1 MFVRVIEKRQ
11 KILFGYII
19 KNCKIMENLVLTK
32 SSLDLIK
39 SSIIQGLET
48 ASGSRSSA
56 TYYHSRDEQMKAIHG
71 QIDKLYKL
79 SKELP
84 LIIAAQKGATGQFV
98 SEVLLNE
105 FKQTLKGGACNIVNP
120 IDWYDNGISDKAVLS
135 ALNNLANDN
144 GFPYA
149 LRLFVDMK
157 NQKINNERS
166 RKIILGF
173 LWGQS
178 NIEFYVMKYRNKIAK
193 ILKHVYGQKKTS
205 ILLSIAQKQVAI
217 NNTVL
222 FNNVYTEKEAK
233 IVNECIAKYYNG
245 DASKAFKLLLFLFKK
260 DNGVDFFDLPLLT
273 EYQKAK
279 VNITGIKNVPE
290 EVLLGLISSVKH
302 PQYHSMWSTDLQRET
317 TKSII
322 RSTVQVTSVN
332 QQVRQTKSTAKLGVE
347 KHVDLEKATDFMAL
361 YKTGYENTFTDELKM
376 AIAKLAVSKKI
387 QGFFYQ
393 NIGIIVDDSIS
404 MTGHKAESKNTP
416 RAIADFTA
424 QVLAASVSE
433 VVVVRTSG
441 FESDLASS
449 FIELLK
455 DQNPAK
461 PYDAIFILTDGY
473 ENAYDGLTNE
483 VISIWKTE
491 SGSITPIFQIS
502 PITGAETGGNV
513 RALGVGV
520 VTMAIN
526 NPIAIQTQINARLLE
541 IDTKR
546 WLENQ
551 VHALEA
557 APVKRTKKISINA

>member
-1 MFVRVIEKRQ
+1 
-11 KILFGYII
+11 
-19 KNCKIMENLVLTK
+19 MENLVLTQK
-32 SSLDLIK
+32 TLPAVKQSLID
-39 SSIIQGLET
+39 GLT
-48 ASGSRSSA
+48 ISSGSKSSA

-135 ALNNLANDN
+135 ALNNLVNDN
-144 GFPYA
+144 GLPYA

-173 LWGQS
+173 LWGQP
-178 NIEFYVMKYRNKIAK
+178 NIEFYAMKYRNKIAQ

-205 ILLSIAQKQVAI
+205 ILISIAQKQVTADFWRGVPFEGA
-217 NNTVL
+217 NLVA
-222 FNNVYTEKEAK
+222 TEKETK
-233 IVNECIAKYYNG
+233 IVNECITRYFNG
-245 DASKAFKLLLFLFKK
+245 ETLKALKLLLFLFKK
-260 DNGVDFFDLPLLT
+260 DDGVTYNETEFPLLA

-279 VNITGIKNVPE
+279 VDIRGIKSVPE

-302 PQYHSMWSTDLQRET
+302 PQYHSMWSTDLQKEA
-317 TKSII
+317 TKALI
-322 RSTVQVTSVN
+322 RSTVAVTSVN

-347 KHVDLEKATDFMAL
+347 KHVELEKATDFMAL
-361 YKTGYENTFTDELKM
+361 YKTGYETSFTDEIRSAIVNLALK
-376 AIAKLAVSKKI
+376 KKI
-387 QGFFYQ
+387 NNFFYQ
-393 NIGIIVDDSIS
+393 NIGIVVDDSVS
-404 MTGHKAESKNTP
+404 MTGHKLESKNTP
-416 RAIADFTA
+416 RAIADFTSL
-424 QVLAASVSE
+424 VLMASATESNRVD
-433 VVVVRTSG
+433 TKG
-441 FESDLASS
+441 FASDLASS

-455 DQNPAK
+455 EERPAK
-461 PYDAIFILTDGY
+461 PYDAIFIITDGY
-473 ENAYDGLTNE
+473 ENAYDGMTNE
-483 VISIWKTE
+483 VIQIWKAE
-491 SGSITPIFQIS
+491 SGSVTPIFQIS
-502 PITGAETGGNV
+502 PITGAEIGGNV
-513 RALGVGV
+513 RALGAGV

-526 NPIAIQTQINARLLE
+526 NPVAIQTQINARLLE

-557 APVKRTKKISINA
+557 APVKRTKKITINA